1 VIVFFRIERIIIAGQ
16 ALRGDRVFV
25 DDPTLKVNPGD
36 KVLTSFSFNG
46 YSYISSIQFFLSPTT
61 HERR

>member
-1 VIVFFRIERIIIAGQ
+1 VPEIGIPCEQAVSLRIR
-16 ALRGDRVFV
+16 R
-25 DDPTLKVNPGD
+25 N

-46 YSYISSIQFFLSPTT
+46 YSHKTSIQFFLSPTT